1 MNASYCVGSLSLPV
15 FVYYI
20 GVPGCLPTPPILFS
34 AMPQAE
40 KTKLSSDLGVPKGCL
55 LILLSPK
62 NMGLLLNA
70 YVSSTVSETLQGF
83 SEMLSTSCYSYCD
96 TQRSPTISKTMV
108 AMGTTRINVR
118 LFCSKPF
125 IFYEK
130 CFLRDFAHKLMW
142 SSANQC

>member
-40 KTKLSSDLGVPKGCL
+40 KTKLSSDLEVPKGCL

-83 SEMLSTSCYSYCD
+83 SEMLRYQLLFLLWLTKKSNHLQD
-96 TQRSPTISKTMV
+96 HGGNGNNPHQRQVVGLQALHLLWKTLL
-108 AMGTTRINVR
+108 TRFRSQTNV
-118 LFCSKPF
+118 
-125 IFYEK
+125 
-130 CFLRDFAHKLMW
+130 D
-142 SSANQC
+142 QC